1 MLPIILLIVN
11 ILTDEKLRQLYQYA
25 SSKGL
30 EVLVEVHDGIELQ
43 RAYQLNPQIIG
54 VNNRDLKSFNT
65 DVKHTNQIL
74 KCKKENYLYI
84 SESGIHS
91 QQEVKQIVKAGS
103 MVY

>member
-1 MLPIILLIVN
+1 M
-11 ILTDEKLRQLYQYA
+11 
-25 SSKGL
+25 
-30 EVLVEVHDGIELQ
+30 LVEVHDGIELQ

-91 QQEVKQIVKAGS
+91 QQEVKQIVKADRWFIS
-103 MVY
+103 WWSLNEL

>member
-1 MLPIILLIVN
+1 M
-11 ILTDEKLRQLYQYA
+11 
-25 SSKGL
+25 
-30 EVLVEVHDGIELQ
+30 LVEVHDGIELQ

-84 SESGIHS
+84 SES
-91 QQEVKQIVKAGS
+91 
-103 MVY
+103 